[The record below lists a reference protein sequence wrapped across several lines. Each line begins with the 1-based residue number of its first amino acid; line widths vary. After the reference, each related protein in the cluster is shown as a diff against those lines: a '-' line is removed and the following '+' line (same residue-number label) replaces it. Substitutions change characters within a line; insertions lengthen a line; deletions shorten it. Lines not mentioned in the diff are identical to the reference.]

1 MEYKF
6 SEIEEQIKKFWSDKN
21 IYRVGDAESG
31 KPKYYVLDMFPYP
44 SGAGLHVGHPLG
56 YIASDIYSRYMRMKG
71 FNVLHP
77 MGYDSFGLPAEQ
89 YAIQTGQH
97 PAITTE
103 QNIKRFREQYDK
115 MGFCFDWS
123 REVKTSDPEFYK
135 WTQWIFIQLF
145 NSWYNNTTDK
155 AENISSLEKIF
166 GAEGNANVK
175 AAHGE
180 IPLLSRGQGEAF
192 SADEWKN
199 FSESEQQ
206 EILMQYRLAFL
217 SEAYVNWCPALGTVL
232 ANDEVKDGVSE
243 RGGYPVERKLM
254 KQWMLRITAYAERL
268 LRGLNDLQ
276 WSESIKE
283 AQRNW
288 IGRSEGA
295 SAKFQI
301 ADSKLQIEVFTTRPD
316 TIFGVTFLTL
326 APEHEL
332 INKITPDSHK
342 KEVEE
347 YVLYAKNRS
356 ERERMTEVK
365 KITGVFTGTHAIH
378 PFTGKQIPVWI
389 GEYVLA
395 GYGTGAVMG
404 VPGHDSRDYGFAKH
418 FNLEIIEVVSPIPNP
433 SPEGKGTGATNSIP
447 LGESR
452 SGAEAFEGEGK
463 NINSAFLDGLKTVE
477 AKKKV
482 IDEIEKNKIGERK
495 INFKQRD
502 AVFGRQRYWGEP
514 IPVYYDEQNIPRVV
528 DENDLPIRLPEV
540 DKYLPT
546 ETGEPPLANAKNWKY
561 KNKFEFEKTTMPG
574 WAGSSWYLFRYMDP
588 HNKNAFAG
596 KDKLDYWKQVDFYIG
611 GNEHATGHLMYFRF
625 WTKFLKD
632 LGLVDIEEPAKRL
645 VNQGMI
651 TGSSR
656 FVYRIVIKNKNSSDN
671 VPYKFPIFVSW
682 NYYERFVNRKDLSK
696 EELREI
702 ILKNSGWDIQSPNN
716 NYEVSIL
723 PFHVDVSI
731 VDGVVLDIEKFRKSN
746 SEFEKAIIVS
756 EGIETEKYICGV
768 EIEKM
773 SKSKFN
779 TVNPDDIIEK
789 YGADCFR
796 MYEMFLGP
804 VEMSKPWDT
813 KGIDGVSRF
822 LRKLWKLFYSDDG
835 KWLVTNE
842 AATNDELKILH
853 KTIKKVEDDI
863 EKLSYNTSVSAFMI
877 CVNELTDLKCHK
889 AEVLK
894 DLLLILSPFAPFT
907 TEFLWQKLAEDKSSP
922 LGGVEGAIVTTEFPK
937 VREELLV
944 ENSFEY
950 PIAINGKTKTKITFA
965 LDKEISTIEKEVL
978 DMEILKKY
986 FEGRAPKK
994 IIVVKGKMINVVV

>member
-56 YIASDIYSRYMRMKG
+56 YIASDIYSRYKRMKG

-115 MGFCFDWS
+115 MGFCFDWT
-123 REVKTSDPEFYK
+123 REVKTSDAEFYK

-145 NSWYNNTTDK
+145 NSWYNNSTDK

-166 GAEGNANVK
+166 TTEGNANVK
-175 AAHGE
+175 AAHAE
-180 IPLLSRGQGEAF
+180 VKIF
-192 SADEWKN
+192 SADEWKK

-268 LRGLNDLQ
+268 LSGLNDLQ

-332 INKITPDSHK
+332 INQITPDSHK

-365 KITGVFTGTHAIH
+365 KITGVFTGAYAIH

-418 FNLEIIEVVSPIPNP
+418 FNLEIIEVVSGGDI
-433 SPEGKGTGATNSIP
+433 SK
-447 LGESR
+447 
-452 SGAEAFEGEGK
+452 EAFEGEGK
-463 NINSAFLDGLKTVE
+463 NINSTFLDGLKTVD

-495 INFKQRD
+495 INFKLRD

-514 IPVYYDEQNIPRVV
+514 IPIYYDEQNIPRVV

-611 GNEHATGHLMYFRF
+611 GSEHATGHLMYFRF

-632 LGLVDIEEPAKRL
+632 LGLIDIEEPAKRL

-651 TGSSR
+651 QGVSAKVFKNNFNFKTAPQSIAYKRFASKYITDSATIENIVDVFLCKDFVVNDSQKSSLP
-656 FVYRIVIKNKNSSDN
+656 FLLSDINLPVDFADFTKYQFDIKAFYESGDNRAKNVLFIFIGGIFLN
-671 VPYKFPIFVSW
+671 GKFFFDAGV
-682 NYYERFVNRKDLSK
+682 
-696 EELREI
+696 
-702 ILKNSGWDIQSPNN
+702 N
-716 NYEVSIL
+716 NYS
-723 PFHVDVSI
+723 F
-731 VDGVVLDIEKFRKSN
+731 GFT
-746 SEFEKAIIVS
+746 AIP
-756 EGIETEKYICGV
+756 
-768 EIEKM
+768 EKM
-773 SKSKFN
+773 SKSKYN
-779 TVNPDDIIEK
+779 VVNPDDIIEK

-907 TEFLWQKLAEDKSSP
+907 TEFLWQEMKQ
-922 LGGVEGAIVTTEFPK
+922 GGSIVTTNFPK

>member
-6 SEIEEQIKKFWSDKN
+6 SEIEEQIKKFWNDRN
-21 IYRVGDAESG
+21 IYRVGDAECG

-56 YIASDIYSRYMRMKG
+56 YIASDIYSRYKRMKG

-103 QNIKRFREQYDK
+103 QNIATFRSQMDRL
-115 MGFCFDWS
+115 GFCFDWS

-145 NSWYNNTTDK
+145 NSWYNNSNDK

-166 GAEGNANVK
+166 KAEGNANVK
-175 AAHGE
+175 AAHAE
-180 IPLLSRGQGEAF
+180 VKIF
-192 SADEWKN
+192 SADEWKK

-232 ANDEVKDGVSE
+232 ANDEVKDGLSE

-268 LRGLNDLQ
+268 LSGLNDLQ

-288 IGRSEGA
+288 IGKSEGA

-332 INKITPDSHK
+332 INQITPVSHK
-342 KEVEE
+342 KSVEE

-365 KITGVFTGTHAIH
+365 KITGVFTGAYAIH

-404 VPGHDSRDYGFAKH
+404 VPGHDSRDYGFAKY
-418 FNLEIIEVVSPIPNP
+418 FNLEIIEVVSGGDI
-433 SPEGKGTGATNSIP
+433 SK
-447 LGESR
+447 
-452 SGAEAFEGEGK
+452 EAFEGEGK
-463 NINSAFLDGLKTVE
+463 NINSSFLDGLKTVD
-477 AKKKV
+477 AKMKV

-540 DKYLPT
+540 EKYLPT
-546 ETGEPPLANAKNWKY
+546 ENGEPPLARASDWKY
-561 KNKFEFEKTTMPG
+561 KGKYNRELTTMPG

-588 HNKNAFAG
+588 HNKNTFVG
-596 KDKLDYWKQVDFYIG
+596 KDKFDYWKQVDFYIG

-625 WTKFLKD
+625 WTKFLND
-632 LGLVDIEEPAKRL
+632 LGLVDIDEPAKRL

-651 TGSSR
+651 QGRSAK
-656 FVYRIVIKNKNSSDN
+656 I
-671 VPYKFPIFVSW
+671 YKFNLKIGEKKSSPIYVSADEATKYYNNENEFISKIENAVLKVNPNYINGSIQKLHPHDFSW
-682 NYYERFVNRKDLSK
+682 NYVDISCVDDEKLSIEK
-696 EELREI
+696 LMSEGNFDSSSQFIKNNSNQFLVLRE
-702 ILKNSGWDIQSPNN
+702 
-716 NYEVSIL
+716 V
-723 PFHVDVSI
+723 
-731 VDGVVLDIEKFRKSN
+731 
-746 SEFEKAIIVS
+746 
-756 EGIETEKYICGV
+756 
-768 EIEKM
+768 EKM
-773 SKSKFN
+773 SKSKYN
-779 TVNPDDIIEK
+779 VVNPDDIIEK

-877 CVNELTDLKCHK
+877 CVNELTDFKCHK

-907 TEFLWQKLAEDKSSP
+907 TEFLWQEMKQ
-922 LGGVEGAIVTTEFPK
+922 GGSIVTTEFPK

-965 LDKEISTIEKEVL
+965 LDKEMMEIEKEVIATEAIQKFL
-978 DMEILKKY
+978 
-986 FEGRAPKK
+986 EGKQPKK
-994 IIVVKGKMINVVV
+994 VIIVKGKMINVVV

>member
-6 SEIEEQIKKFWSDKN
+6 SEIEGQIKKLWNDKN
-21 IYRVGDAESG
+21 IYRVEDVECE
-31 KPKYYVLDMFPYP
+31 KLKYYVLDMFPYP

-56 YIASDIYSRYMRMKG
+56 YIASDIYSRYKRMKG

-103 QNIKRFREQYDK
+103 QNINRFREQYDK

-145 NSWYNNTTDK
+145 NSWYNNSTDK

-166 GAEGNANVK
+166 TTEGNVSVK
-175 AAHGE
+175 AAHAE
-180 IPLLSRGQGEAF
+180 VNLF
-192 SADEWKN
+192 SADEWRTL
-199 FSESEQQ
+199 SETDRQ
-206 EILMQYRLAFL
+206 EILMHYRLAFL

-243 RGGYPVERKLM
+243 RGGYLVERKLM

-268 LRGLNDLQ
+268 LSGLNDLQ

-288 IGRSEGA
+288 IGKSEGA

-301 ADSKLQIEVFTTRPD
+301 ADSKFQIEVFTTRPD

-332 INKITPDSHK
+332 INQISADSHK
-342 KEVEE
+342 KEVAE
-347 YVLYAKNRS
+347 YVHYAKNRS
-356 ERERMTEVK
+356 ERERMAEVK
-365 KITGVFTGTHAIH
+365 KITGAFTGAYAIH
-378 PFTGKQIPVWI
+378 PFTGKRIPIWI

-418 FNLEIIEVVSPIPNP
+418 FNLEIIEVVSGGDI
-433 SPEGKGTGATNSIP
+433 SK
-447 LGESR
+447 
-452 SGAEAFEGEGK
+452 EAFEDEGK
-463 NINSAFLDGLKTVE
+463 NINSTFLDGLKTTE

-482 IDEIEKNKIGERK
+482 IDEIEKNNIGKRK

-514 IPVYYDEQNIPRVV
+514 IPVYYDELGIPRVV
-528 DENDLPIRLPEV
+528 DENDLPILLPEV

-546 ETGEPPLANAKNWKY
+546 ESGEPPLANAKNWKY

-588 HNKNAFAG
+588 HNKNTFTG

-651 TGSSR
+651 QGVSQM
-656 FVYRIVIKNKNSSDN
+656 VYYNKAEM
-671 VPYKFPIFVSW
+671 KFISNDLLISGFEKYNW
-682 NYYERFVNRKDLSK
+682 TYADVNL
-696 EELREI
+696 
-702 ILKNSGWDIQSPNN
+702 
-716 NYEVSIL
+716 
-723 PFHVDVSI
+723 VDAR
-731 VDGVVLDIEKFRKSN
+731 GNLDIDKFKKWRP
-746 SEFEKAIIVS
+746 EF
-756 EGIETEKYICGV
+756 TEYEFQLNEDKKFICASAV
-768 EIEKM
+768 EKM
-773 SKSKFN
+773 SKSKYN
-779 TVNPDDIIEK
+779 VINPDDIIEK

-804 VEMSKPWDT
+804 LEMSKPWDT

-835 KWLVTNE
+835 KWLVINE
-842 AATNDELKILH
+842 APNNDELKILH

-894 DLLLILSPFAPFT
+894 DLLIILSPFAPFT
-907 TEFLWQKLAEDKSSP
+907 TEFLWQEMKQ
-922 LGGVEGAIVTTEFPK
+922 GGSIVITDFPK

-950 PIAINGKTKTKITFA
+950 PIAINGKTKTKISFA
-965 LDKEISTIEKEVL
+965 LDKELIEIEKEVIATEIIQKFL
-978 DMEILKKY
+978 DGKQ
-986 FEGRAPKK
+986 PKK
-994 IIVVKGKMINVVV
+994 VIIVKGKMINVVI

>member
-56 YIASDIYSRYMRMKG
+56 YIASDIYSRYKRMKG

-145 NSWYNNTTDK
+145 NSWYNNSTDK

-166 GAEGNANVK
+166 TTEGNANVK
-175 AAHGE
+175 AAHAE
-180 IPLLSRGQGEAF
+180 VKIF
-192 SADEWKN
+192 SDNEWKN

-268 LRGLNDLQ
+268 LSGLNDLQ

-332 INKITPDSHK
+332 INQITPDSHK

-365 KITGVFTGTHAIH
+365 KITGVFTGAYAIH

-404 VPGHDSRDYGFAKH
+404 VPGHDSRDYGFAKY
-418 FNLEIIEVVSPIPNP
+418 FNLEIIEVVKPIPDP
-433 SPEGKGTGATNSIP
+433 FPKEGRNTGATNSLP

-463 NINSAFLDGLKTVE
+463 NINSAFLDGLKTAD

-495 INFKQRD
+495 INFKLRD

-514 IPVYYDEQNIPRVV
+514 IPVYYDENNIPRVV

-611 GNEHATGHLMYFRF
+611 GSEHATGHLMYFRF

-632 LGLVDIEEPAKRL
+632 LGLVHIEEPAKRL

-651 TGSSR
+651 QGVSQM
-656 FVYRIVIKNKNSSDN
+656 VYFSKAEMKCYSTDLLRNS
-671 VPYKFPIFVSW
+671 FE
-682 NYYERFVNRKDLSK
+682 NYNWTYADVNL
-696 EELREI
+696 
-702 ILKNSGWDIQSPNN
+702 
-716 NYEVSIL
+716 
-723 PFHVDVSI
+723 VDAK
-731 VDGVVLDIEKFRKSN
+731 GNLDIEKFKSWKP
-746 SEFEKAIIVS
+746 EFAEYKFQLN
-756 EGIETEKYICGV
+756 EDKKFICATAV
-768 EIEKM
+768 EKM
-773 SKSKFN
+773 SKSKYN
-779 TVNPDDIIEK
+779 VVNPDDIIEK

-813 KGIDGVSRF
+813 KGIDGVNRF

-842 AATNDELKILH
+842 AATNEELKILH

-907 TEFLWQKLAEDKSSP
+907 TEFLWQEMKQ
-922 LGGVEGAIVTTEFPK
+922 GGSIVTTEFPK

-944 ENSFEY
+944 KNSFEY

>member
-6 SEIEEQIKKFWSDKN
+6 SEIEEQIKKFWNDRN
-21 IYRVGDAESG
+21 IYRVGDAECG

-56 YIASDIYSRYMRMKG
+56 YIASDIYSRYKRMKG

-103 QNIKRFREQYDK
+103 QNIATFRSQMDRL
-115 MGFCFDWS
+115 GFCFDWS

-145 NSWYNNTTDK
+145 NSWYNNSNDK

-166 GAEGNANVK
+166 KAEGNANVK
-175 AAHGE
+175 AAHAE
-180 IPLLSRGQGEAF
+180 VKIF
-192 SADEWKN
+192 SADEWKKC
-199 FSESEQQ
+199 SESEQQ
-206 EILMQYRLAFL
+206 EIFMQYRLAFL

-268 LRGLNDLQ
+268 LSGLNDLQ

-288 IGRSEGA
+288 IGKSEGA

-301 ADSKLQIEVFTTRPD
+301 SDSKLQIEVFTTRPD

-332 INKITPDSHK
+332 INQITPVSHK
-342 KEVEE
+342 KSVEE

-365 KITGVFTGTHAIH
+365 KITGVFTGAYAIH

-404 VPGHDSRDYGFAKH
+404 VPGHDSRDYGFAKY
-418 FNLEIIEVVSPIPNP
+418 FNLEIIEVVSGGDI
-433 SPEGKGTGATNSIP
+433 SK
-447 LGESR
+447 
-452 SGAEAFEGEGK
+452 EAFEGEGK
-463 NINSAFLDGLKTVE
+463 NINSSFLDGLKTAD

-514 IPVYYDEQNIPRVV
+514 IPVYYDEHNIPRVV

-540 DKYLPT
+540 EKYLPT
-546 ETGEPPLANAKNWKY
+546 ENGEPPLARASDWKY
-561 KNKFEFEKTTMPG
+561 KGKYNRELTTMPG

-588 HNKNAFAG
+588 HNKNTFAG

-877 CVNELTDLKCHK
+877 CVNELTDFKCHK

-907 TEFLWQKLAEDKSSP
+907 TEFLWQEMKQ
-922 LGGVEGAIVTTEFPK
+922 GGSIVTTEFPK

-965 LDKEISTIEKEVL
+965 LDKEISMIEKEVIATEEIQKFL
-978 DMEILKKY
+978 DGKQ
-986 FEGRAPKK
+986 PKK
-994 IIVVKGKMINVVV
+994 VIIVKGKMINVVV